1 MPGDLKFDPLG
12 LGNGKSKKELDELR
26 LKELNNGRLAM
37 IAISG
42 MVAQELVDGLNLIPS
57 DVATSSATVACKPWS
72 RPAPVSLTKPRAPRR
87 SKRLSKLLFACSKHY
102 LFAILHFFYHIQ
114 TCMFHE

>member
-1 MPGDLKFDPLG
+1 MKFDPLG

-57 DVATSSATVACKPWS
+57 DVALKLAAVACKPWS
-72 RPAPVSLTKPRAPRR
+72 RPAGAPDEA
-87 SKRLSKLLFACSKHY
+87 ACAKAFETT
-102 LFAILHFFYHIQ
+102 LEAAVRVQ
-114 TCMFHE
+114 